1 MNDFIDILNKKIIEI
16 KNRINYLKENYKS
29 NNNKKTILLN
39 LKIKDHL
46 ESINDI
52 LDEFESIKTFVSD
65 EIKYK
70 EGGLVN
76 LTESIKDLDEIKP
89 KPIITINY
97 TNKEGK
103 DDYLPLEYSTHC

>member
-1 MNDFIDILNKKIIEI
+1 MNDFIDSLNKKIIEI

-52 LDEFESIKTFVSD
+52 LDEFEID
-65 EIKYK
+65 EINKFSVNK
-70 EGGLVN
+70 ELQLRVDN
-76 LTESIKDLDEIKP
+76 NKDIKD
-89 KPIITINY
+89 IINIFGPYIILYQLSRNT
-97 TNKEGK
+97 
-103 DDYLPLEYSTHC
+103 